1 MSQSQLL
8 SSIVPF
14 VEIERPACPKCQAQ
28 MLLARTVP
36 ARLGIDLHTFECAVC
51 DHVLKTL
58 TAYEGPYEVQGP
70 WTLDSRRFALT
81 DVSRSSEAITL
92 VRWLSKDCLE
102 LIPERRVGQIAVVLG
117 CYRLRRA
124 YRV

>member
-58 TAYEGPYEVQGP
+58 TAYEDPMK
-70 WTLDSRRFALT
+70 SRALG
-81 DVSRSSEAITL
+81 
-92 VRWLSKDCLE
+92 RWLEGD
-102 LIPERRVGQIAVVLG
+102 
-117 CYRLRRA
+117 LRSPK
-124 YRV
+124 